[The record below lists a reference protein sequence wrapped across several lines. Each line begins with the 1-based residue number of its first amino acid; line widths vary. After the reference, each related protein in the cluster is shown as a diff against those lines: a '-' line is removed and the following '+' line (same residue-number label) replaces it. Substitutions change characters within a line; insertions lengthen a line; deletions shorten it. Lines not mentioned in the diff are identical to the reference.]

1 MRTRTRKLIRKR
13 LCIRQYSKCIISY
26 LWHKVRDEIDC
37 RDHDWF
43 IKHYDWRQSVML
55 GRAWR
60 IQGQKR
66 DNVLMNVPLR
76 KVRVTISHE
85 NTINITYSKCVSV
98 ALFIQH
104 AKRKCHI
111 MMILYYIWY
120 DMIYDV
126 IWYDIWY
133 DMTWYDMIW
142 YDILCDAI
150 WHDMTWYMIWYVIW
164 YDIFVNCNWV
174 DTRWQ

>member
-104 AKRKCHI
+104 AKRSAI
-111 MMILYYIWY
+111 LWWYYTIYDMIWYDIWCDMIWYMIWHDMIWY
-120 DMIYDV
+120 DMI
-126 IWYDIWY
+126 WYTMRC
-133 DMTWYDMIW
+133 DMTWYDMI
-142 YDILCDAI
+142 YDMIC
-150 WHDMTWYMIWYVIW
+150 YMIRYI
-164 YDIFVNCNWV
+164 C
-174 DTRWQ
+174 